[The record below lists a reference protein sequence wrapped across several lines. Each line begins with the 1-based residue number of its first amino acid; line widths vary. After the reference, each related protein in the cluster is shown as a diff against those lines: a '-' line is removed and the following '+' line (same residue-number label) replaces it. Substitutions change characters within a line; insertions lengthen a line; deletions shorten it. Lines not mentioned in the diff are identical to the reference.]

1 MDEWLTGKQAQT
13 RLQRSER
20 QVRNYA
26 ASGDLRT
33 RRVSGRVQYHA
44 GDVETL
50 AERLR
55 PQVEPVQ
62 DVMPPGQLLDHIRD
76 LETRLQQASAEV
88 GYLRGLLEGQRLEIE
103 EAKETRKLIA
113 TREAETQALQ
123 HELSRLDSGRKS
135 REFVNVA
142 LIVLVLIAFGV
153 IIYLVVYR

>member
-1 MDEWLTGKQAQT
+1 MDEWLTGKQAQA

-33 RRVSGRVQYHA
+33 RRVGGRVEYY
-44 GDVETL
+44 GPDVEAL
-50 AERLR
+50 VARLR

-62 DVMPPGQLLDHIRD
+62 DIMPAGQLLDHIRD
-76 LETRLQQASAEV
+76 LETRLQQASAEI

-103 EAKETRKLIA
+103 EAREARKLIA
-113 TREAETQALQ
+113 AREAETQSLQ
-123 HELSRLDSGRKS
+123 RELARIDTGRHR

-142 LIVLVLIAFGV
+142 LIVLILVAFGV
-153 IIYLVVYR
+153 IIYLVIYR